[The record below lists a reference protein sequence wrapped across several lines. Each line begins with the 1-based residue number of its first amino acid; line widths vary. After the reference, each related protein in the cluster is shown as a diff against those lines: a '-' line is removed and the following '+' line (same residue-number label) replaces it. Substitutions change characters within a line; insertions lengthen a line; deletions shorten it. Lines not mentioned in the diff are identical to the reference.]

1 LRQKRVRRRADF
13 ARTSLDRD
21 LPRCGAA
28 KPGRYGGKYS
38 NVLLTLNPSCA
49 LVRQYGAIHDTIMG
63 RLLFDRKGQL
73 VCAGVWG
80 AAWLGVAAALLL
92 PAAVAAP
99 DRTDLVA
106 HFLLFGAMAFGAVG
120 FSRRPGQLACLALTT
135 VALGAALE
143 FAQQFVPYRTFDV
156 IDAVANG
163 VGALA
168 GYAVA
173 LLVLYYVIR
182 PAAPRYRD
190 AAS

>member
-1 LRQKRVRRRADF
+1 MV
-13 ARTSLDRD
+13 
-21 LPRCGAA
+21 
-28 KPGRYGGKYS
+28 
-38 NVLLTLNPSCA
+38 
-49 LVRQYGAIHDTIMG
+49 ME
-63 RLLFDRKGQL
+63 RLLFDRRGQL
-73 VCAGVWG
+73 VCAGLWG

-92 PAAVAAP
+92 PAAVATP

-120 FSRRPGQLACLALTT
+120 FSRRPGQLAWLALAT

-143 FAQQFVPYRTFDV
+143 FGQKLVPYRTFDM

-168 GYAVA
+168 CYASA

-182 PAAPRYRD
+182 PAAPMYRD